1 MTAAYIRF
9 AAARRPLFEVLYD
22 AGLDKARCG
31 PARCPRAGRR
41 WYARHAGQLDV
52 GRELADGSTGE

>member
-41 WYARHAGQLDV
+41 WYARHAGSWMS
-52 GRELADGSTGE
+52 AAS